1 MKNTEI
7 LSEGYLKILRENYTD
22 DEINMMSRKDIL
34 NTYLEW
40 QGVIGYTFK
49 IIRLME
55 DLFPY
60 DLTETNS
67 MTVMERDFDYK
78 IDECEGQGDF

>member
-7 LSEGYLKILRENYTD
+7 LSLGYVKDLKENYTE
-22 DEINMMSRKDIL
+22 DEINSMSRKEIL
-34 NTYLEW
+34 EAYLEW
-40 QGVIGYTFK
+40 HGIIGYTNR

-67 MTVMERDFDYK
+67 LSITERDFDYK
-78 IDECEGQGDF
+78 IDECEENS

>member
-34 NTYLEW
+34 NAYLEW
-40 QGVIGYTFK
+40 RGVIGYTFK

-78 IDECEGQGDF
+78 IDECEGQGVF